1 MTEEMH
7 KGQQQG
13 WLLRFIKGMFIG
25 SGFIVPGVSG
35 GALAAIF
42 GIYER
47 MIMFL
52 SNIRKNFKENVAF
65 FIPVGLGALFG
76 IVVLSFGVSYVLE
89 HYDTIVR
96 WFFVGCIIG
105 TAPSLWAE
113 AGKEGRSKADVWMML
128 AALVF
133 GFVLLFF
140 GQQLFQ
146 GQVPANFFT
155 WLISGAL
162 IALGMLVPGLS
173 PSNFIMYMGLYQAM
187 SDGFKNLD
195 MSVIIPIGIGG
206 LLTVV
211 LLSKFF
217 AYIFQNYYA
226 KFFHFILGVVFAS
239 TLIIVP
245 TNYSGF
251 GPIQYF
257 WCVITLVG
265 GIALGAWMSKLEEK
279 YK

>member
-1 MTEEMH
+1 MTTNATTT
-7 KGQQQG
+7 KQQG
-13 WLLRFIKGMFIG
+13 WLIRFIKGMFIG

-47 MIMFL
+47 MILFL
-52 SNIRKNFKENVAF
+52 SNIRKNFKENLLF

-76 IVVLSFGVSYVLE
+76 IVLLSFGVSYVLE
-89 HYDTIVR
+89 NYDTIVR

-105 TAPSLWAE
+105 TAPSLWKE
-113 AGKEGRSKADVWMML
+113 AGKEGRKQSDIWILV
-128 AALVF
+128 AALIGAF
-133 GFVLLFF
+133 ILLFF

-146 GQVPANFFT
+146 GQIQPSFFM
-155 WLISGAL
+155 WIISGGL

-173 PSNFIMYMGLYQAM
+173 PSNFIMYMGLYQHM

-195 MSVIIPIGIGG
+195 MGVIIPIGIGG

-217 AYIFQNYYA
+217 AFIFKNYYA
-226 KFFHFILGVVFAS
+226 TFFHFILGVVFAS

-245 TNYSGF
+245 TNYAGF
-251 GPIQYF
+251 GPVQYI
-257 WCVITLVG
+257 WCIVTLAG
-265 GIALGAWMSKLEEK
+265 GIALGAWMARLEET